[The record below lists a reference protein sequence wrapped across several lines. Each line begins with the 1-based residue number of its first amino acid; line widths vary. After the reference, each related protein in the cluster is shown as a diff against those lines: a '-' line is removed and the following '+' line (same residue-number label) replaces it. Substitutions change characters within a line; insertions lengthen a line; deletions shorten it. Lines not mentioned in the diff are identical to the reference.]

1 MFLPDLFES
10 AYLIL
15 TFYKFQSTRSTS
27 SCDQVVILMKN
38 THLWVENASYYLL
51 DTFERIQYT
60 LLFYEL
66 NFKF

>member
-1 MFLPDLFES
+1 
-10 AYLIL
+10 
-15 TFYKFQSTRSTS
+15 
-27 SCDQVVILMKN
+27 MKN